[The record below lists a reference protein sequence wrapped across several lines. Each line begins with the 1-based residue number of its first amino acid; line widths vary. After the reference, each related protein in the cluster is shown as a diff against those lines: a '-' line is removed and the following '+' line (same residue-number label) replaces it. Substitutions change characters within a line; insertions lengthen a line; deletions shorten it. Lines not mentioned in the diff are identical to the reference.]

1 MIVINRIQFRDQD
14 ETNLFTCTINPR
26 QAVLLDDVDAIETE
40 VIDGSPI
47 HILSNFDGRTRRLVW
62 DRYTETLVAY
72 TTLRTE
78 LKLYKNSLKQIHLQD
93 IDIQS
98 RGFTNILVTNVG
110 QTLLEGGQNR
120 TQLFLE
126 YNYTEAI

>member
-1 MIVINRIQFRDQD
+1 MNRIQFRDQD

-26 QAVLLDDVDAIETE
+26 QAILLDDVDSNQES
-40 VIDGSPI
+40 VIDGSPV

-62 DRYTETLVAY
+62 DRYIETLVAY

-78 LKLYKNSLKQIHLQD
+78 LKLYKNSLKQINLQD

-98 RGFTNILVTNVG
+98 LGFKNILVTNVG
-110 QTLLEGGQNR
+110 QILSEGGQIR

-126 YNYTEAI
+126 YNYTESI

>member
-1 MIVINRIQFRDQD
+1 LTRIKFRDPD
-14 ETNLFTCTINPR
+14 ESNLFTCPINPR
-26 QAVLLDDVDAIETE
+26 QAVLLDDVDAVQES

-62 DRYTETLVAY
+62 DRFTETLTAY

-78 LKLYKNSLKQIHLQD
+78 LKLYKNTLKQINLQD

-98 RGFTNILVTNVG
+98 LGWKNILVTNVG
-110 QTLLEGGQNR
+110 QTLSEGGQIR

-126 YNYTEAI
+126 YHYTEAI

>member
-1 MIVINRIQFRDQD
+1 MNRIVFRDQD
-14 ETNLFTCTINPR
+14 ESNSFTCPINPR
-26 QAVLLDDVDAIETE
+26 QAILLDDVDANQET

-47 HILSNFDGRTRRLVW
+47 HLLSNFDGRTRRLVW
-62 DRYTETLVAY
+62 DRFTETLVAY

-78 LKLYKNSLKQIHLQD
+78 LKTYKNSLKQIDLQD

-98 RGFTNILVTNVG
+98 LGFKNILVTNVG
-110 QTLLEGGQNR
+110 QTLSEGGQIR

-126 YNYTEAI
+126 YHYTEAI

>member
-98 RGFTNILVTNVG
+98 LGFKNILVTNVG
-110 QTLLEGGQNR
+110 QTLLEGGQIR

>member
-1 MIVINRIQFRDQD
+1 MNRIQFRDQD

-26 QAVLLDDVDAIETE
+26 QAILLDDVDSNQES

-47 HILSNFDGRTRRLVW
+47 HILSSFDGRTRRLVW

-78 LKLYKNSLKQIHLQD
+78 LKLYKNSLKQINLQD

-98 RGFTNILVTNVG
+98 LGFKNILVTNVG
-110 QTLLEGGQNR
+110 QILSEGGQIR

-126 YNYTEAI
+126 YHYTESI